1 TTHSGGITFWDLET
15 ARKLRRIPAGP
26 TASARFHPLS
36 GEIIDAEF
44 RGTFCFDVEAEE
56 QGGRHVLALKP
67 KEDFYLGPGA
77 VGVDLAAQVA
87 VLAVAY
93 GDRVLLA
100 RSTNS
105 AYGAME
111 ELVGEPG
118 FKTVA
123 LSPDG
128 GQVAAG
134 NWKTGDVWVWD
145 RSSGGTKVR

>member
-1 TTHSGGITFWDLET
+1 IHPNGRLLATAHSGGITFWDLDT

-56 QGGRHVLALKP
+56 QAGRHVLALKP

-77 VGVDLAAQVA
+77 VAADFA
-87 VLAVAY
+87 SEIDVLAVAY
-93 GDRVLLA
+93 GDRVRLA

-105 AYGAME
+105 AYAMID
-111 ELVGEPG
+111 ELIGKPG

-123 LSPDG
+123 LSPNG
-128 GQVAAG
+128 QQVAAG
-134 NWKTGDVWVWD
+134 NWKTDDVWVW
-145 RSSGGTKVR
+145 